1 MEQQYLEL
9 QRHILDTGVYKP
21 NRTGVG
27 ATGNVG
33 NMLKADLRDGFPAP
47 TTKKLAFKAVRGE
60 LLGFLR
66 GHDNA
71 AQFRALGC
79 SIWDQNANE
88 NAAWLANPYR
98 KGHDDLGRIYG
109 VQWTRWRDTRVVH
122 TQPQASRLSQA
133 DYKLLA
139 HDISRGVYIMER
151 EINQLEECLR
161 TLMTNPYDRRVRL
174 TAWRPDEFDQMALPP
189 CHIDYQFMA
198 LPDNTLHITMGMR
211 SVDVFLG
218 LPFNLASTAMLLH
231 IMARLC
237 GREAA
242 TMSVF
247 LGDTHIYENHL
258 DAVNEQLARE
268 PLKSTA
274 KLVLSEDIKPIV
286 DLSEISGAFAR
297 IEPDHITLENYES
310 MGAIKAPMAV

>member
-1 MEQQYLEL
+1 METQYLDL
-9 QRHILDTGVYKP
+9 QRRVFATGVHKP

-27 ATGNVG
+27 AYGNVG

-47 TTKKLAFKAVRGE
+47 TTKKLAFKVARGE

-66 GHDNA
+66 GYDNA
-71 AQFRALGC
+71 AKFRELGC
-79 SIWDQNANE
+79 NIWDQNANE
-88 NAAWLANPYR
+88 NAAWLANPHR
-98 KGHDDLGRIYG
+98 KGTDDLGRIYG
-109 VQWTRWRDTRVVH
+109 VQWTRWRDTRVAH
-122 TQPQASRLSQA
+122 STQQASRLSQA
-133 DYKLLA
+133 GYKLLA
-139 HDISRGVYIMER
+139 HDTSRAVHIMER

-161 TLMTNPYDRRVRL
+161 TLLTNPYDRRVRL

-189 CHIDYQFMA
+189 CHVDYQFMA

-218 LPFNLASTAMLLH
+218 LPFNAASTAMLLH

-242 TMSVF
+242 TMSIF
-247 LGDTHIYENHL
+247 LGDTHIYETHL

-274 KLVLSEDIKPIV
+274 KLVLSEAVKPIT
-286 DLSEISGAFAR
+286 DLAEIRGAFER
-297 IEPDHITLENYES
+297 IEPEHIALEGYES
-310 MGAIKAPMAV
+310 LGAIRAPMAV